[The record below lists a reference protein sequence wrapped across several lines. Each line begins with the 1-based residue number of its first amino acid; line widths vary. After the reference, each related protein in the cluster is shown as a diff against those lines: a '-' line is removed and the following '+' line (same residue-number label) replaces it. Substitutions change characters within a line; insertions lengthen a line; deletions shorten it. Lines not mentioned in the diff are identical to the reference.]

1 MNFVFLHGAGGDS
14 GDMQG
19 LSDQIIAKL
28 PAYIKEYET
37 QNPGIKLTADF
48 LNRCYPNYVD
58 IDTWAN
64 NIVDSIDKYTNK
76 KNLILIGH
84 SMGGKTALYATA
96 HNTGGIADKVSAVV
110 TINSPV
116 RAFDGYYFLGGVN
129 YWSSIW
135 MLQENQGVL
144 SPGVL
149 SSIAYYDSAQDGS
162 WVSANSHWLA
172 LVSAESYPSSPQFDV
187 SGVDPLPRD
196 MDDEIVPISAQYSE
210 GADVVYYGDHY
221 HSEFTKPEP
230 ESEALAGKL
239 ADQILEY
246 VFGKKIDVSLATK
259 EGSFGHEASWMP
271 VLEKFTD
278 VVGSDTVES
287 GTITH
292 QNESP
297 FLFQDWEDVV
307 GEAAGVGGR
316 DNYQLHLDS
325 VPFLT
330 SIVDSHWDSNNP
342 EECLV
347 YIKTR
352 AAPRSTVQ
360 VDWNV
365 SRNPMLV
372 KDFPRDRYEV
382 ELTSGTPFTA
392 VTGVNWLNDN
402 PQEQKLVI
410 NSNAEGPFR
419 WFKAQW
425 RTFIK
430 IPRVAKVI
438 DEMR

>member
-1 MNFVFLHGAGGDS
+1 
-14 GDMQG
+14 
-19 LSDQIIAKL
+19 
-28 PAYIKEYET
+28 
-37 QNPGIKLTADF
+37 
-48 LNRCYPNYVD
+48 
-58 IDTWAN
+58 
-64 NIVDSIDKYTNK
+64 
-76 KNLILIGH
+76 
-84 SMGGKTALYATA
+84 
-96 HNTGGIADKVSAVV
+96 
-110 TINSPV
+110 
-116 RAFDGYYFLGGVN
+116 
-129 YWSSIW
+129 

-210 GADVVYYGDHY
+210 GADVVCYGDHY

-259 EGSFGHEASWMP
+259 EGSFEHEASWMP

-292 QNESP
+292 QNESL

-307 GEAAGVGGR
+307 GEATGVGGR

-330 SIVDSHWDSNNP
+330 RLTRRRWSSLGGGQRLGLG
-342 EECLV
+342 LV
-347 YIKTR
+347 N
-352 AAPRSTVQ
+352 A
-360 VDWNV
+360 DG
-365 SRNPMLV
+365 LV
-372 KDFPRDRYEV
+372 KPGQLENLLIV
-382 ELTSGTPFTA
+382 LA
-392 VTGVNWLNDN
+392 
-402 PQEQKLVI
+402 
-410 NSNAEGPFR
+410 
-419 WFKAQW
+419 
-425 RTFIK
+425 
-430 IPRVAKVI
+430 
-438 DEMR
+438 